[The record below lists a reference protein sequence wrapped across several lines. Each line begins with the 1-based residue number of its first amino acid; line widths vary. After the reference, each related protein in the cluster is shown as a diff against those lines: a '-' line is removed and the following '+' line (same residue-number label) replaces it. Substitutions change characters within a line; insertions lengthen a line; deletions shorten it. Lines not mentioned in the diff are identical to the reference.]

1 MSQEATGNGGRLEP
15 RDVKEFADLDKV
27 SDNVLRQVAMR
38 VHVIDLAYAFGRSDG
53 LRERLL
59 GAVRP
64 ELANEI
70 RSAIRAAEWASERI
84 PPDEQTR
91 SSQARVLEAVKVELT
106 S

>member
-1 MSQEATGNGGRLEP
+1 M
-15 RDVKEFADLDKV
+15 
-27 SDNVLRQVAMR
+27 LRQVAMR

-59 GAVRP
+59 AAVRR

-70 RSAIRAAEWASERI
+70 RSAIRAAEWASERM

-91 SSQARVLEAVKVELT
+91 SAQARVLETVKTEL
-106 S
+106 SS

>member
-1 MSQEATGNGGRLEP
+1 MTQETAGTGGRLEP
-15 RDVKEFADLDKV
+15 RDIKAFADLEKV
-27 SDNVLRQVAMR
+27 SDDVLRQVAMR

-59 GAVRP
+59 ASVRP

-70 RSAIRAAEWASERI
+70 RSAIRASEWASERI
-84 PPDEQTR
+84 PPEEQTR
-91 SSQARVLEAVKVELT
+91 SSQARVLEAVKTELA

>member
-1 MSQEATGNGGRLEP
+1 MTQEPGGSGQRLEP
-15 RDVKEFADLDKV
+15 RDIKEFADLEKV
-27 SDNVLRQVAMR
+27 SDDVLRQVAMR

-59 GAVRP
+59 ASVRP

-70 RSAIRAAEWASERI
+70 RSAIRASEWASERI

-91 SSQARVLEAVKVELT
+91 SSQARVLEAVKTELA